1 FCIGF
6 SPVDVRG
13 RPLLDLSKTGGWRAA
28 FFIFGM
34 SILNKA
40 HLSGTSLL
48 LLREEDDF
56 RFRGIVLLTL
66 TSVLPGL
73 RPLGSGCGAQTLYL
87 GSCTPP
93 STQQM
98 AFIYISLYT
107 MALGSGGIRPCVL
120 TFGADQFD
128 VEDPKE
134 KLQLAHFHWFYFT
147 ITLGVLLALT
157 VVVYISNYVSW
168 GWGFGTL
175 AIAMGVANITFFMGT
190 PFYRHKL
197 PSGSPV
203 TRLCQ
208 VLVASI
214 CKWKVQV
221 PSDESLL
228 HEVRDKESAIVDFL
242 TKQQSKLTKMRI
254 QRRPP
259 TPWRLCT
266 ITQVEELKILV
277 RLIPIFVTTIFINTV
292 FLQIINF
299 GAQEA
304 LTMDRRLGRFIV
316 PAASIPVVDVIFILL
331 FIPIYDQVLMPFVSR
346 YTKNPRGISFLQRIG
361 IGLFVSILAA
371 IVAACVERKRHQ
383 MSWDTSTVPGHPAA
397 TVALSAGWLIIPHAL
412 IGLGEVLASIGR
424 LEFFYEQ
431 APNSMRSL
439 GAAFLAATSGLGAY
453 LGSFLVA
460 ATMKLT
466 GRNGRRSWISNTISS
481 GHIDY
486 YFWLLAVLSVIN
498 LMAFLYFASI
508 YKHKVDTLSIM
519 RGSLAK
525 PLTSS
530 NYVETGSTIE

>member
-1 FCIGF
+1 
-6 SPVDVRG
+6 
-13 RPLLDLSKTGGWRAA
+13 
-28 FFIFGM
+28 M
-34 SILNKA
+34 
-40 HLSGTSLL
+40 
-48 LLREEDDF
+48 
-56 RFRGIVLLTL
+56 TL

-228 HEVRDKESAIVDFL
+228 HEVRDKESAIVGSHKLHHMNDL
-242 TKQQSKLTKMRI
+242 RYGNTKSPKNKFSNS
-254 QRRPP
+254 PYP
-259 TPWRLCT
+259 THPL
-266 ITQVEELKILV
+266 
-277 RLIPIFVTTIFINTV
+277 
-292 FLQIINF
+292 NF
-299 GAQEA
+299 MTADWE
-304 LTMDRRLGRFIV
+304 
-316 PAASIPVVDVIFILL
+316 S
-331 FIPIYDQVLMPFVSR
+331 
-346 YTKNPRGISFLQRIG
+346 
-361 IGLFVSILAA
+361 
-371 IVAACVERKRHQ
+371 
-383 MSWDTSTVPGHPAA
+383 
-397 TVALSAGWLIIPHAL
+397 
-412 IGLGEVLASIGR
+412 
-424 LEFFYEQ
+424 
-431 APNSMRSL
+431 
-439 GAAFLAATSGLGAY
+439 
-453 LGSFLVA
+453 
-460 ATMKLT
+460 
-466 GRNGRRSWISNTISS
+466 
-481 GHIDY
+481 
-486 YFWLLAVLSVIN
+486 
-498 LMAFLYFASI
+498 
-508 YKHKVDTLSIM
+508 
-519 RGSLAK
+519 
-525 PLTSS
+525 LTSRM
-530 NYVETGSTIE
+530 NLKETRVVEATHSMLLQAFYPIL